1 MAIDFAGDGQ
11 FIVGGNTVMTTTST
25 GGMLQPRR
33 PAFSAYM
40 NATASPGAVTTFNQ
54 WLNPTT
60 NLSNLA
66 TPPWYTYTNIGNCF
80 NSSTGLFTA
89 PVTGTYMFYG
99 STAVDIRNTVYMGFR
114 FNNGGVAVPYSIIFE
129 PNGQNGLAS
138 YFSMKANTQYNLGA
152 GDTLSLA
159 IYFASGTYATTV
171 FQAGYT
177 LFSGF
182 LVTGLT

>member
-25 GGMLQPRR
+25 GSVLQPRR
-33 PAFSAYM
+33 PCFSAYM
-40 NATASPGAVTTFNQ
+40 NATTSPSAVTTFNQ

-60 NLSNLA
+60 NLTNLA

-89 PVTGTYMFYG
+89 PVTGTYMLYG
-99 STAVDIRNTVYMGFR
+99 STGLDIRATVYMGFR
-114 FNNGGVAVPYSIIFE
+114 FNNGGIGVPYSIGFE
-129 PNGQNGLAS
+129 PDGQGGIAS
-138 YFSMKANTQYNLGA
+138 YLSMKCHTQYALGA

-159 IYFASGTYATTV
+159 IYFASGSTSTAV

-182 LVTGLT
+182 LVNGY